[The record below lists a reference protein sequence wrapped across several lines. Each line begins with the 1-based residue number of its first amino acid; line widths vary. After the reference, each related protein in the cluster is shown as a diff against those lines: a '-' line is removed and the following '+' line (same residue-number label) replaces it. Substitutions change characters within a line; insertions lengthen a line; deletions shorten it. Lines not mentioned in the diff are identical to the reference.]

1 MIVPMK
7 KVSLV
12 VMNSQRDSCL
22 GRLRDLGVVH
32 LEKRSVSSDALGRL
46 LDGMRRCETAMGILR
61 NLAPAEA
68 EKNSSAST
76 VPVDIVDGV
85 LDRTEKKKAAQEE
98 LSALQKE
105 KSRVEKWGD
114 FDPQALTHLSDK
126 GVVLIPYELPRKAY
140 ENLGKDDQ
148 VILLSSEKAL
158 VRCVSLDKPLPGETP
173 FVLPERSLSDLDR
186 SIQDL
191 RSRIDFLQEE
201 LVSLA
206 AHKGKLES
214 LAAELAQDME
224 FEVALV
230 SMESTAD
237 SPEELAVSWISGF
250 VPAEDAGFLKR
261 VAAEHAWALIV
272 DDPSEQDTPPTK
284 VKNSPLIRLV
294 QPVFDLLGTV
304 PGYREYDI
312 SLSFLVFFALFFAMI
327 FGDGGYGAVLLGL
340 AAIFGIKAKSSTGKV
355 PDGVLLIGLLSLS
368 TVAWGAVTGTWF
380 ALPLE
385 NLPAFLQALV
395 IPPFYPDPSLPP
407 KEAAKLVQ
415 QNIKHLCFIIGAVQ
429 LVLAHLKNI
438 KKAWPSLTAL
448 AQLGWL
454 SMVVGLYFLVL
465 NLVLDKDAFPVP
477 SFALYMIGGG
487 LFAYFLFV
495 EQKGGNFF
503 KNVLSGFANFLP
515 TFLSA
520 VSSFSDIISYIRL
533 FAVGLAGF
541 AIAQSFNGMAGS
553 LPEGIVRIAAGLLIL
568 FFGHGLNLAM
578 SALSVV
584 VHGVRLNMLEY
595 SGHLG
600 MEWSGIK
607 YAPFAP
613 KIKRDAK

>member
-12 VMNSQRDSCL
+12 VMNSERDSCL
-22 GRLRDLGVVH
+22 ERMRDLGVVH
-32 LEKRSVSSDALGRL
+32 LEKKSVSSDALGQL
-46 LDGMRRCETAMGILR
+46 LEKLRRCETAIGILR
-61 NLAPAEA
+61 NFVPAEGG
-68 EKNSSAST
+68 N
-76 VPVDIVDGV
+76 VPPTMAVPGDIVDAV

-98 LSALQKE
+98 LSAFQKE
-105 KSRVEKWGD
+105 KSRIDKWGN
-114 FDPQALTHLSDK
+114 FDPLALGDLSGK
-126 GVVLIPYELPRKAY
+126 GTVLIPYELPRKAY
-140 ENLGKDDQ
+140 ENIGKDDQ
-148 VILLSSEKAL
+148 VILLSSDKTL
-158 VRCVSLDKPLPGETP
+158 VRCVSLGRPLPGETP
-173 FVLPERSLSDLDR
+173 FALPDRSLADLERS
-186 SIQDL
+186 IADL
-191 RSRIDFLQEE
+191 RSRLGALQDE
-201 LVSLA
+201 LSSFAVFR
-206 AHKGKLES
+206 GKLE
-214 LAAELAQDME
+214 LHMAEIAQDTE
-224 FEVALV
+224 FEVARV

-237 SPEELAVSWISGF
+237 SPEELAVSWISGY
-250 VPAEDAGFLKR
+250 VPADDAGFLKR
-261 VAAEHAWALIV
+261 VASEHAWALIV
-272 DDPSEQDTPPTK
+272 DDPSEGDVPPTK
-284 VKNSPLIRLV
+284 VKNNFLVRLV

-312 SLSFLVFFALFFAMI
+312 SLSFLLFFSLFFAMI

-340 AAIFGIKAKSSTGKV
+340 AVIFGIKAKSSTGKI

-368 TVAWGAVTGTWF
+368 TVAWGAITGTWF

-385 NLPAFLQALV
+385 NLPSFLQALV
-395 IPPFYPDPSLPP
+395 IPPFYPDPALPP
-407 KEAAKLVQ
+407 KDAAKLVQ
-415 QNIKHLCFIIGAVQ
+415 QNVKHLCFIIGAVQ

-438 KKAWPSLTAL
+438 KKAFPSLTAL

-477 SFALYMIGGG
+477 AYALYMIGGG
-487 LFAYFLFV
+487 LFTYFLFV

-503 KNVLSGFANFLP
+503 KNILSGFGNFLP

-553 LPEGIVRIAAGLLIL
+553 LPDGIVRIAAGMLIL

-613 KIKRDAK
+613 KIKRDVK